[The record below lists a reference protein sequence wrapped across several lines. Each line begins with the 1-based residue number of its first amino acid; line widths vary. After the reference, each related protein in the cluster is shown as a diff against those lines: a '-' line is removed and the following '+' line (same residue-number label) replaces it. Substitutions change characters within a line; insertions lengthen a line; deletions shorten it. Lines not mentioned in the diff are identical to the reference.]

1 MIEQQYY
8 TRERRGIFRSAE
20 GYDSIAKSKGLNDN
34 FIKKYLH
41 PFCFY
46 SPPKSLEEID
56 ERDISKFPQC
66 LTCFQVESGELII
79 GNTSYVGA
87 DFTGLRNTFFT
98 HNFIIPA
105 NEKEGYLKDF
115 NRLIFAEGF
124 GSSYDIEKGKL
135 IEQISRLQYDDAG
148 DLKADKRVLIEK
160 LGITKEIFKKML
172 YAAFMTAEGKKK
184 LYISLNVDIGDISLY
199 AKVLLKHIFMGLPYD
214 LKSNMGFM
222 TYSKEAEARKYINI
236 TFVEKGSIR
245 MGDSRYERDYVFDL
259 SQNRIPYNDFNIEH
273 NDYLDFIWESIMSGK
288 SPDEFY
294 RFCQPILADMKQ
306 DKRIQLETYDELS
319 RIFQIRNGDEQLFV
333 NNREEILDSFFKY
346 LNKTNRIDKEE
357 LDSVFLELLDKEKKD
372 LMEASRYIPTNN
384 TILSYMR
391 YYGFGDSSVNV
402 KIAFIILLAIKNSK
416 AFKEASYASQVF
428 KTISKDGDLLKEL
441 IDMTFKYNA
450 LFIIEDYFNERLNSI
465 TGLKELFNEIK
476 FWTDTSYKIVSEG
489 FFINGTLDKL
499 LGFLEKSRDKIYMGK
514 EIHQFIPGLCN
525 NSGSP
530 QAGKACK
537 EYGEYILKRVKEYIY
552 RNIELGQLESKD
564 IINLGYLKLG
574 TDEEKY
580 LILEDIRD
588 LMAEDGEKARS
599 SIRERMLDK
608 RYGIYA
614 DNMKSLIKKI
624 YKDNISPSSLENI
637 SMAFIQGG
645 TVRELKYDAE
655 QMLGYIYSN
664 GGKASV
670 YDYIIWSFENNVFTN
685 TLNYESHKD
694 AVKNYFINDDR
705 DAIKDKAI
713 RKRLY
718 GCNNK
723 LLDMMI
729 KDIDYEVSS
738 PFMKFIE
745 KNKPQILG
753 TAGIALA
760 SFLLIFASLFF
771 LEYVNRGENGP
782 GENPARI
789 QIADMK
795 IQIKSE
801 IDNIA
806 GKDFN
811 YKIFAGVEDIGEADI
826 ETGITYKNIMID
838 NDGNFSAEE
847 EDVEEFER
855 KGRSKIKDDIIL
867 KYSVRLST
875 RKDLKAENVDSQ
887 EKLEKAYKAIEKIL
901 VDNYRIWEGL

>member
-98 HNFIIPA
+98 HNFIIPG

-124 GSSYDIEKGKL
+124 ASSYDIEKGKL

-148 DLKADKRVLIEK
+148 DLKANKRVLTEK

-172 YAAFMTAEGKKK
+172 YAAFMTVEGKKK
-184 LYISLNVDIGDISLY
+184 LYISLNVEAKDISLY

-222 TYSKEAEARKYINI
+222 TYSREAEAKKYINI

-259 SQNRIPYNDFNIEH
+259 SQNRIPYNDFNIDH
-273 NDYLDFIWESIMSGK
+273 HDYLDFIWENMMSGK
-288 SPDEFY
+288 SPEEFY

-319 RIFQIRNGDEQLFV
+319 RIFQIRNGDEQLFID
-333 NNREEILDSFFKY
+333 NREEILESFFKY
-346 LNKTNRIDKEE
+346 LNKTNRLDKKE
-357 LDSVFLELLDKEKKD
+357 LDGVFLELLDKEKKD

-416 AFKEASYASQVF
+416 AFKDASYASQVF

-476 FWTDTSYKIVSEG
+476 FWADTSYKVVSEG

-552 RNIELGQLESKD
+552 RNIELSQLESKD
-564 IINLGYLKLG
+564 IINLDYLKLG

-580 LILEDIRD
+580 LILKDIRG

-614 DNMKSLIKKI
+614 DNMKSLIKKL
-624 YKDNISPSSLENI
+624 YKSNIEPSSLENI

-645 TVRELKYDAE
+645 TVREPKYDAE

-705 DAIKDKAI
+705 EAIKDKAI

-729 KDIDYEVSS
+729 KDIDYEISS
-738 PFMKFIE
+738 PLMKFIE
-745 KNKPQILG
+745 KNKTQILG

-760 SFLLIFASLFF
+760 SLLLLFASLFF

-782 GENPARI
+782 DENPARV

-795 IQIKSE
+795 AQIKSE

-811 YKIFAGVEDIGEADI
+811 YKIFAGVEDIGEDDI

-838 NDGNFSAEE
+838 NDGNSSIEA
-847 EDVEEFER
+847 EDVEELDREG
-855 KGRSKIKDDIIL
+855 KSKIKDDIVL
-867 KYSVRLST
+867 KYSIS
-875 RKDLKAENVDSQ
+875 LKAEKGSEAENADTQ
-887 EKLEKAYKAIEKIL
+887 ERLEKAYKAIEKIL
-901 VDNYRIWEGL
+901 VDNYRMLWSL